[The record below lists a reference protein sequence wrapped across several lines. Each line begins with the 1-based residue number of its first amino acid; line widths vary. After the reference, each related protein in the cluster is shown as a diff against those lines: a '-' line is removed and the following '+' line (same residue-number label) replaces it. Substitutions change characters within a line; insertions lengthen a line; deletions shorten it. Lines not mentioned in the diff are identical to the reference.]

1 MNSPESIHDVVS
13 VSSESGLALG
23 NLGVVF
29 FANIVYSAP
38 PSGSVS
44 VRISLSHPSLDADLM
59 AAAQTPIHV
68 GGAVNVP
75 IPFAAT
81 PVSKPQAL
89 HPFASRTVGDG
100 MTSALRTSV
109 SLPPIDTTLDTS
121 RYGISPTTVLSKNVE
136 NSSMGSVQRIGS
148 DLSTDPLLPPEPL
161 SIVLL
166 VALVGGAIT
175 HRGSEGMVG
184 REGEASQ

>member
-23 NLGVVF
+23 GNPGVVF

-44 VRISLSHPSLDADLM
+44 VRIISLSHPSLDADLV

-121 RYGISPTTVLSKNVE
+121 RYGISPTVLSKNVE

-148 DLSTDPLLPPEPL
+148 DSSTDPLLPPEPL

-175 HRGSEGMVG
+175 HRG
-184 REGEASQ
+184 